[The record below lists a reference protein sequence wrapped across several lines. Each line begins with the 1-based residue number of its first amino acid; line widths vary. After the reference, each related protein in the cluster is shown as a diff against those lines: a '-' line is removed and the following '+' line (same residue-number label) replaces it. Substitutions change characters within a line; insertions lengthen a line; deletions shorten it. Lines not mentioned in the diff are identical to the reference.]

1 MFCVWEYDSCDC
13 FGLPLAN
20 VSKSDRVGDV
30 GRPIHNPVPAFGVRS
45 YIPPTVWIDKNG
57 QKGKT
62 KEIKKKKI
70 NKKNYGGLDRTLG
83 LPTHA
88 ATKYKTKASARHV
101 SPFTSRNLLACVLF
115 TGPALNSTR
124 LVCAI
129 CLLALPHIFYLL
141 FKECSVL
148 PPKPTEQLD
157 CHLSTFHP
165 NHRTHLHSC
174 KEEPILLS
182 RWRLSRRCLAR
193 DYHSLSQ

>member
-1 MFCVWEYDSCDC
+1 MEGWIAHWGCRLMQPPSI
-13 FGLPLAN
+13 
-20 VSKSDRVGDV
+20 
-30 GRPIHNPVPAFGVRS
+30 RPKHLHAMYLLSHPATSSPAS
-45 YIPPTVWIDKNG
+45 YSPD
-57 QKGKT
+57 
-62 KEIKKKKI
+62 
-70 NKKNYGGLDRTLG
+70 LLSTLRG
-83 LPTHA
+83 W
-88 ATKYKTKASARHV
+88 
-101 SPFTSRNLLACVLF
+101 F
-115 TGPALNSTR
+115 
-124 LVCAI
+124 VCAI